1 MSGNAIWMKEVKHF
15 GVMVHYLSH
24 TQPRSGEHE
33 QDFNRMIDKFD
44 METFMEQFNHSGA
57 DWLIFTLGQN
67 TGYYCSYNKY
77 LESIAPGCCSRRDL
91 ALELA
96 VRVKE
101 SGNKFIAYLP
111 TEVDANV
118 EKLREAFGWDLH
130 PSDKSEFMK
139 KYMIFVKEYSDKF
152 GRLADG
158 WWFDGCYNAAEKSFL
173 RTREWDNTRF
183 DRDLWFAAV
192 RSGNSEAAISMC
204 PGANSMN
211 YVFDTEDFLAGE
223 ADFGKY
229 PPEELPTGMQPH
241 VLFWLDCSWGHWD
254 APGEIVPPK
263 VSEDELYEYI
273 VACKMRGAA
282 ATINIGIYEDGSM
295 AEKSVEMLHRVS
307 KRLDERK
314 EIFE

>member
-1 MSGNAIWMKEVKHF
+1 M
-15 GVMVHYLSH
+15 
-24 TQPRSGEHE
+24 Q
-33 QDFNRMIDKFD
+33 
-44 METFMEQFNHSGA
+44 
-57 DWLIFTLGQN
+57 
-67 TGYYCSYNKY
+67 
-77 LESIAPGCCSRRDL
+77 
-91 ALELA
+91 
-96 VRVKE
+96 
-101 SGNKFIAYLP
+101 
-111 TEVDANV
+111 
-118 EKLREAFGWDLH
+118 
-130 PSDKSEFMK
+130 
-139 KYMIFVKEYSDKF
+139 KYMMFVKEYSDKF

-183 DRDLWFAAV
+183 ERDLWFAAV
-192 RSGNSEAAISMC
+192 RSGNPEAAISMC
-204 PGANSMN
+204 PGANSMK

-223 ADFGKY
+223 VDFGKY
-229 PPEELPTGMQPH
+229 PPEELPAGMQPH
-241 VLFWLDCSWGHWD
+241 ALFWLDCSWGHWD

-282 ATINIGIYEDGSM
+282 VTINIGIYEDGSM